1 MKPMAAMN
9 RNLQIQRIKQ
19 DLVRAGYDPET
30 VDVYA
35 LVDERLTLPENRTNV
50 AKMYRYSVQK
60 APGAREQKRRADEG
74 WCDSLRNQCEIKG
87 DPEACRMYGRDRCA
101 PVTGTIE
108 GCRTCNTGAT
118 RTPRRATAAK
128 PAKAPRKP
136 AKAPQTRAVMRD
148 GQCMIPIAAHFRRC
162 PPRTL
167 ARLQREGG
175 R

>member
-1 MKPMAAMN
+1 MAVMN
-9 RNLQIQRIKQ
+9 RNLQIQRIRQ

-35 LVDERLTLPENRTNV
+35 LVDERLTLPENRQNV
-50 AKMYRYSVQK
+50 AKMYRYSTQK
-60 APGAREQKRRADEG
+60 APGVREQKKRADVG

-87 DPEACRMYGRDRCA
+87 DQEACRMYGRDRCA
-101 PVTGTIE
+101 PVTGKIE
-108 GCRTCNTGAT
+108 GCRTCNVGAT

-128 PAKAPRKP
+128 PAKTGARST
-136 AKAPQTRAVMRD
+136 AKKPQTRAVMRD

>member
-1 MKPMAAMN
+1 MAAMN
-9 RNLQIQRIKQ
+9 RNLQMQRIRQ

-35 LVDERLTLPENRTNV
+35 LVDERLTLPENRKNV

-74 WCDSLRNQCEIKG
+74 WCDSLRHQCEIKG
-87 DPEACRMYGRDRCA
+87 DPESCRMYGRDRCA
-101 PVTGTIE
+101 PVTGPIE
-108 GCRTCNTGAT
+108 GCQTCNTGAT
-118 RTPRRATAAK
+118 RTPRRAAAK
-128 PAKAPRKP
+128 PAKTGARSTATKR
-136 AKAPQTRAVMRD
+136 PQTRAVMRD

-175 R
+175 K

>member
-1 MKPMAAMN
+1 MAVMN
-9 RNLQIQRIKQ
+9 RNLQIQRIRQ

-35 LVDERLTLPENRTNV
+35 LVDERLTLPENRQNV
-50 AKMYRYSVQK
+50 AKMYRYSTRK
-60 APGAREQKRRADEG
+60 APGVREQKKRADEG
-74 WCDSLRNQCEIKG
+74 WCESLRTQCEIKG
-87 DPEACRMYGRDRCA
+87 DQEACRMYGRDRCA
-101 PVTGTIE
+101 PVTGPIE
-108 GCRTCNTGAT
+108 GCRTCNTGTA
-118 RTPRRATAAK
+118 RAPRRATATK
-128 PAKAPRKP
+128 PAKTGARST
-136 AKAPQTRAVMRD
+136 AKKPQTRAVMRD